1 MLVALIGMTAAQEG
15 RLGQVIRGGLQEK
28 GWWKVFVTAGSGVL
42 LSLFVMC
49 LVMGP
54 LVTSAEERVLSDAAD
69 QLVNRTTTL
78 YVDVKSSTWR
88 PRGRVSFPV
97 VPSLR
102 MKLHSAGIAVV
113 QNQTDPHDLI
123 LKVEYRE
130 ERGRQFRIGLYETDI
145 AFVASLEHPTEGELL
160 RLVIRESSGLT
171 ESTNAPYLEVLR
183 KFETNPYFY
192 FLGDIIKGFVVS
204 RRDTIGSL
212 IEGLRRLQVK
222 EEPITVSPTDE
233 LPSTASTLPTFETL
247 YAGLAREKTIQ
258 ELGRLQ
264 DPRAVPVLIALLE
277 HADPGVRLA
286 SVRALESIRDAK
298 SRSAIE
304 RLAKQDLDQEVRA
317 AAKAA
322 LPTLPG
328 F

>member
-1 MLVALIGMTAAQEG
+1 MATDKSACSRSVPWVRFGLTRPGLPLSVWPNRRETEKFDKLLRPRWLACQAPRRFLESRQGLVELGWLPVTLAGTGAGQEG
-15 RLGQVIRGGLQEK
+15 DLGQVVRGGLQEK
-28 GWWKVFVTAGSGVL
+28 GWWKVFVTAWSGFL

-49 LVMGP
+49 LVMTP
-54 LVTSAEERVLSDAAD
+54 LAPQAGERGSSDAEP
-69 QLVNRTTTL
+69 QLENPHTTL

-88 PRGRVSFPV
+88 PRGRISFPV

-192 FLGDIIKGFVVS
+192 FLGDIIKGSVVS
-204 RRDTIGSL
+204 RRDTTGSL
-212 IEGLRRLQVK
+212 IEGLQRLQVK
-222 EEPITVSPTDE
+222 EEPIHVSPTDE
-233 LPSTASTLPTFETL
+233 QPSAAS
-247 YAGLAREKTIQ
+247 
-258 ELGRLQ
+258 
-264 DPRAVPVLIALLE
+264 
-277 HADPGVRLA
+277 
-286 SVRALESIRDAK
+286 
-298 SRSAIE
+298 
-304 RLAKQDLDQEVRA
+304 
-317 AAKAA
+317 
-322 LPTLPG
+322 
-328 F
+328 

>member
-1 MLVALIGMTAAQEG
+1 V
-15 RLGQVIRGGLQEK
+15 VRGGLQEK
-28 GWWKVFVTAGSGVL
+28 GWWKVFVTAWSGFL
-42 LSLFVMC
+42 LSWFVMC

-54 LVTSAEERVLSDAAD
+54 PVASAEERVLNDAEH
-69 QLVNRTTTL
+69 QPVNRTTAL

-88 PRGRVSFPV
+88 PRGRISFPV

-145 AFVASLEHPTEGELL
+145 ALVASLQHPTEGELL
-160 RLVIRESSGLT
+160 RLAIRESSGLT
-171 ESTNAPYLEVLR
+171 DSTNAPYLEVLR

-192 FLGDIIKGFVVS
+192 FLGDIIKGSVVS
-204 RRDTIGSL
+204 RRDTTGSL
-212 IEGLRRLQVK
+212 IEGLQRLQVK
-222 EEPITVSPTDE
+222 EEPINVLPTDE
-233 LPSTASTLPTFETL
+233 LPSAASTLPTFETL

-264 DPRAVPVLIALLE
+264 DPRAVPVLIGLLE
-277 HADPGVRLA
+277 HSDPSVRLA
-286 SVRALESIRDAK
+286 SVRALESIREAK
-298 SRSAIE
+298 SRPALE
-304 RLAKQDLDQEVRA
+304 RLEKQDLDHDVRA

-322 LPTLPG
+322 LATLPG